1 MKYIARVSILIIAV
15 LSFSKFIPQ
24 YYSKIF
30 SERVNHPITFYSE
43 VLNDFI
49 FRTTDGSF
57 NVRHFDSNGDN
68 YTKKEYSSL
77 LPMLFSRELKV
88 WDKYPKSI
96 GGKEIPVD
104 VAIRE
109 SHFLRVDPKIID
121 RSKRMINLYSLFD
134 SSGEYSTIQ
143 MPPDLFRINTKVEFI
158 DAATNEIND
167 NKSTLHTKLLVDA
180 GFQFPAKIIA
190 GNSTTRKQYDFG
202 YFILDSADNLYHLFS
217 IKDKPF
223 IRKTGVKIDENIIYI
238 TVEENRNIPNY
249 GLIVTDNGS
258 VYSLLKDKYRLDK
271 LSLGAYDPYNDKLR
285 YYLNPLIISITISND
300 YHENVYITDRSGNT
314 LASHFYQYE
323 DQLSP
328 VYRAIYDTVF
338 PFQIGTDKRSYA
350 GYLEFRFSNNMID
363 AYLFTFLLTI
373 LYLMYLVVIRE
384 RDKVIF
390 VTDLIL
396 IFTGGIYSLLAIFI
410 LDGIRR
416 HSK

>member
-49 FRTTDGSF
+49 FRTNDKSF
-57 NVRHFDSNGDN
+57 EFRYFDSNGDN

-77 LPMLFSRELKV
+77 LPMLFSRELKI

-96 GGKEIPVD
+96 DGKEIPVD

-109 SHFLRVDPKIID
+109 SDFLGIYPKSID
-121 RSKRMINLYSLFD
+121 RSMRMIDLYPLFD

-143 MPPDLFRINTKVEFI
+143 MPPDLFRINKKMEFI
-158 DAATNEIND
+158 DAATNKIND
-167 NKSTLHTKLLVDA
+167 NKSQLHTKLLVDA
-180 GFQFPAKIIA
+180 GFKFPAKIIA
-190 GNSTTRKQYDFG
+190 GNPTTKKQYDFG
-202 YFILDSADNLYHLFS
+202 YFILDSSDSLYHLFS
-217 IKDKPF
+217 IKGKPF
-223 IRKTGVKIDENIIYI
+223 IRKTGVKIDEAIIYI
-238 TVEENRNIPNY
+238 TVEENRNLPNY

-271 LSLGAYDPYNDKLR
+271 LSLGAYDPYNDKLK
-285 YYLNPLIISITISND
+285 YYLNPLIISITISNN
-300 YHENVYITDRSGNT
+300 YHENIYISDRSSNA
-314 LASHFYQYE
+314 LASHFYKYG

-328 VYRAIYDTVF
+328 LYRLIYDTVF
-338 PFQIGTDKRSYA
+338 PFIIATDARSFAY
-350 GYLEFRFSNNMID
+350 YQEFRFSNNMID
-363 AYLFTFLLTI
+363 AYLFTSLLTI
-373 LYLMYLVVIRE
+373 LYLMYLIAIRE
-384 RDKVIF
+384 RDRVIF
-390 VTDLIL
+390 SIDLML
-396 IFTGGIYSLLAIFI
+396 IFLGGIYSLLAIFI

-416 HSK
+416 YK